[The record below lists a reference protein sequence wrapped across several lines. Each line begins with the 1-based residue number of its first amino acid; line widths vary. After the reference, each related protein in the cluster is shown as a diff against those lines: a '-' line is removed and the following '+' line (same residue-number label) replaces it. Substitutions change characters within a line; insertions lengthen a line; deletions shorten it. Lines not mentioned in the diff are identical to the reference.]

1 MAMKGR
7 KRTELEQ
14 STKEREKTSAK
25 SATLYSPPLIV
36 TVSSQRKTS
45 RMEDTTPTKSKM

>member
-1 MAMKGR
+1 MAMNGR

-14 STKEREKTSAK
+14 STRERENTSAK

-36 TVSSQRKTS
+36 AVLSHRNTSKTDE
-45 RMEDTTPTKSKM
+45 MTPTKSRR